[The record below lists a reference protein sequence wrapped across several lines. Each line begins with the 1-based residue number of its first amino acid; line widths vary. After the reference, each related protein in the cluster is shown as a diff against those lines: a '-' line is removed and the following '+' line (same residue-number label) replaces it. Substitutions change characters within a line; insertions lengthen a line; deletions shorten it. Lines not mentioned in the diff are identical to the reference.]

1 MRRGNHGVV
10 DFPAAVNFGEFLLPV
25 RTGFLQ
31 PEPIMKW
38 MLILVLAVLMGGSW
52 WFFAKKGREVEK
64 IREEITRIEE
74 KGDPDGILAK
84 RKTEADSLDNEKT
97 FSGILLT
104 FVSAGFVGIFFVLY
118 ILPFFAQ
125 RVTHAVYDSAE
136 MIERDVMHDARSL
149 LAQGDYEGAIEAFKQ
164 AAAAEPLNRLPW
176 VEIAKIYKD
185 NLGDPNSAIATI
197 RHALESQAWEVNDAA
212 YFLFRLAEL
221 YDEVEGDR
229 ESAIAIMN
237 QVVEQFPGTRHSAN
251 ANHKLHEWAVQA
263 ESAAAA
269 AEELEYLNR
278 MAAAEEAAAG
288 ESGENPQAYDEL
300 PPPEGHEPGR
310 PA

>member
-1 MRRGNHGVV
+1 
-10 DFPAAVNFGEFLLPV
+10 
-25 RTGFLQ
+25 
-31 PEPIMKW
+31 MKW
-38 MLILVLAVLMGGSW
+38 LLILVLAVLMGGSW
-52 WFFAKKGREVEK
+52 MYFSNKGKEVDAL
-64 IREEITRIEE
+64 RDEITKIEE
-74 KGDPDGILAK
+74 KGDPDGVLAK
-84 RKTEADSLDNEKT
+84 KRTEADSLDNEKT

-149 LAQGDYEGAIEAFKQ
+149 LAQGDYEGAIAAFKQ
-164 AAAAEPLNRLPW
+164 AAAADPLNRLPW

-185 NLGDPNSAIATI
+185 NIGDPNAAIATI

-221 YDEVEGDR
+221 YDEIEGDR
-229 ESAIAIMN
+229 AAAIAIMN

-251 ANHKLHEWAVQA
+251 ANHKLHEWTVQA
-263 ESAAAA
+263 ENAAAA
-269 AEELEYLNR
+269 AEEQEYLER
-278 MAAAEEAAAG
+278 MAAAEQAG
-288 ESGENPQAYDEL
+288 EVQEGENPQAYDEL
-300 PPPEGHEPGR
+300 PPPEHHDPGR